1 MKSTV
6 LNKMNFTIK
15 KYSPEILMGAGIIG
29 VVTSTV
35 MACKATTKA
44 AEIMEEM
51 KKNIDTI
58 HECRET
64 CDEEKYSDNNYKKDL
79 TLTYIQTGIKF
90 VKLYGP
96 AVSIGLA
103 SLTSIL
109 ASNNILKKRNAA
121 MTAAYATVS
130 KTLMDYRERVVD
142 KYGSQIDRE
151 LRYGIKA
158 QEIEETV
165 TDEKGKEKSIK
176 KTVEVVN
183 IDECSEFAKFFDAS
197 SRCWD
202 KDPETNLTFL
212 RAQERYA
219 NDLLKAKGR
228 LFLNEVYDMLDIPP
242 TKAGQIMGWVYDPEG
257 IASDNYVDFGIYDT
271 YRNSRFVNGYE
282 PVILLDFNIHGNV
295 WETM

>member
-1 MKSTV
+1 MK
-6 LNKMNFTIK
+6 NAMINRINFKVK
-15 KYSPEILMGAGIIG
+15 KYSPEILMGAGIVG
-29 VVTSTV
+29 MVASAV
-35 MACKATTKA
+35 MACKASTRA
-44 AEIMEEM
+44 SEIMEET
-51 KKNIDTI
+51 KNSIDTI

-64 CDEEKYSDNNYKKDL
+64 CDEEKYSDKSFKKDL
-79 TLTYIQTGIKF
+79 TITYLQTGIKF
-90 VKLYGP
+90 AKLYGP
-96 AVSIGLA
+96 AVALGVASISG
-103 SLTSIL
+103 IL

-130 KTLMDYRERVVD
+130 KTLMNYRDRVVD
-142 KYGSQIDRE
+142 RYGKQIDRE

-165 TDEKGKEKSIK
+165 TDDKGKEKSVK
-176 KTVEVVN
+176 KKVEVVD
-183 IDECSEFAKFFDAS
+183 IDECSEYAKFFDAA

-219 NDLLKAKGR
+219 NDLLKVKGR
-228 LFLNEVYDMLDIPP
+228 LFLNEVYEMLDIPP

-282 PVILLDFNIHGNV
+282 PVILLDFNVHGNV